1 MILSCIW
8 TIIFNLAQS
17 IIENQITNH
26 LIMSWIKNIFNKMRL
41 GYYRIGKVIVFF
53 MAIALVWWQMPRT
66 GKFKYEYQLSK
77 PWQHETLYAPFDFP
91 IYKNY
96 ETLDAETEA
105 AAAEVKP
112 IFVFNDS
119 EMAASRNQ
127 LFADFNARWNAHSH
141 FDRDLSLDC
150 LYKVF
155 DSIEGQGIVAYD
167 NATANLHPES
177 EVSIVRNKVMRSAR
191 YGDLYSMNEVADA
204 VSSMLEHV
212 GTHCDKKLLSE
223 LLNGALRQ
231 NVFYNADLTKAEAD
245 KAVSA
250 ISLTYGAVQK
260 GETIIE
266 EGQIVDAHTYDVL
279 NSLQREYNSKSLSG
293 DDSLRVLLSQLF
305 LVALIFSL
313 MGLYG
318 NKLHDKVFSQL
329 RNIILLLTLMLLIVI
344 PSYILV
350 KFAPGLIYMM
360 PVCLLAIMVGSFFN
374 LRLAFSTQVFA
385 VMLISLAVPNPFQF
399 MFMQLVATVVT
410 VFGMSNTRTHH
421 RFVQAALLVFFGYL
435 LVYLAFTFLTTS
447 EVDWTVV
454 LLLFL
459 NGLFTM
465 LAQPL
470 IMLFERIFGLTTSLS
485 LMELSNTNS
494 PLLREL
500 AATAPGTF
508 QHSIQVANLCEE
520 VLYEI
525 GGDTVL
531 ARTGALYH
539 DVGKIKNPMYFT
551 ENQHGAYS
559 PHNDLSNMESAE
571 IIISHVTDGIELAH
585 KAHVPERVI
594 DFIRTHHGT
603 RRTDYFYIN
612 EQKAHPGEEIDP
624 TPFTYH
630 GPAPFSRETA
640 VLMMADSIEAASH
653 SLKDPDEKKISDL
666 VDGIIDKQMEAG
678 QFLNTDLTMHDI
690 ETCRKV
696 LKKKLMNIYH
706 VRIAYP
712 EK

>member
-1 MILSCIW
+1 
-8 TIIFNLAQS
+8 
-17 IIENQITNH
+17 
-26 LIMSWIKNIFNKMRL
+26 MSKIKDFFNKICH
-41 GYYRIGKVIVFF
+41 GYYNVGKVFVFVVAIV
-53 MAIALVWWQMPRT
+53 LVCWQMPRT

-91 IYKNY
+91 IYKDY
-96 ETLDAETEA
+96 ETLNAETEA
-105 AAAEVKP
+105 TRNKVKP

-119 EMAASRNQ
+119 ETVASRNQ
-127 LFADFNARWNAHSH
+127 LLASFEEKWDAASH
-141 FDRDLSLDC
+141 FDHDLNLDC
-150 LYKVF
+150 LFKVY
-155 DSIEGQGIVAYD
+155 DSIEEQGIVAYD
-167 NATANLHPES
+167 NATSGLESSS
-177 EVSIVRNKVMRSAR
+177 EVSIVHNKVMRSAR
-191 YGDLYSMNEVADA
+191 YGDLYSMNDATEA
-204 VSSMLEHV
+204 VSTMLEQKE
-212 GTHCDKKLLSE
+212 GQYDKKLLSE

-231 NVFYNADLTKAEAD
+231 NVFYNAELTKQEVD
-245 KAVSA
+245 KAVAA
-250 ISLTYGAVQK
+250 ISLTYGMVQK
-260 GETIIE
+260 DELIISEGELIDE
-266 EGQIVDAHTYDVL
+266 HTYNVL
-279 NSLQREYNSKSLSG
+279 NSLQREYASRSMSS
-293 DDSLRVLLSQLF
+293 DDSLRVLLSQIF
-305 LVALIFSL
+305 LVALVFSL

-318 NKLHDKVFSQL
+318 NKLHKKVFSQM
-329 RNIILLLTLMLLIVI
+329 RNIVLLLTLMLLVII

-385 VMLISLAVPNPFQF
+385 VMLISLVVPNPFQF
-399 MFMQLVATVVT
+399 IFMQLVATVLT
-410 VFGMSNTRTHH
+410 VFSMSNTRAHH
-421 RFVQAALLVFFGYL
+421 RFIQAALFAFVGYL

-447 EVDWTVV
+447 SIDWSVV
-454 LLLFL
+454 LLLVFNAL
-459 NGLFTM
+459 LTL

-470 IMLFERIFGLTTSLS
+470 ILLFERIFGVTTSLS
-485 LMELSNTNS
+485 LLDLSNTNT

-500 AATAPGTF
+500 ATTAPGTF

-520 VLYEI
+520 VLFEI

-539 DVGKIKNPMYFT
+539 DIGKIKNPMYFT

-559 PHNDLSNMESAE
+559 PHNDLSNLESAE
-571 IIISHVTDGIELAH
+571 IIISHVTDGIEMAH
-585 KAHVPERVI
+585 KNHIPERII

-612 EQKAHPGEEIDP
+612 EQKAHPDEEIDP

-666 VDGIIDKQMEAG
+666 VDNIINKQMEAG
-678 QFLNTDLTMHDI
+678 QFLNTDLTLHDI

>member
-1 MILSCIW
+1 
-8 TIIFNLAQS
+8 
-17 IIENQITNH
+17 
-26 LIMSWIKNIFNKMRL
+26 MSAIKDFFNKIRHS
-41 GYYRIGKVIVFF
+41 YYGIGKVLAFLV
-53 MAIALVWWQMPRT
+53 AVLLVWWQMPRT

-91 IYKNY
+91 IYKGY
-96 ETLDAETEA
+96 ETLSAETTA
-105 AAAEVKP
+105 ATADVKP
-112 IFVFNDS
+112 IFVFNDE
-119 EMAASRNQ
+119 EMAASRDL
-127 LFADFNARWNAHSH
+127 LFVNFETKWEAPSH
-141 FDRDLSLDC
+141 YDRDLSLDC
-150 LYKVF
+150 LFKVF
-155 DSIEGQGIVAYD
+155 DSIEGQGVVAYD
-167 NATANLHPES
+167 NATSNLKPES
-177 EVSIVRNKVMRSAR
+177 EVSVVRNKVMRTAR
-191 YGDLYSMNEVADA
+191 YGEFFSMNAATEA
-204 VSSMLEHV
+204 VTAMLQNAGGQV
-212 GTHCDKKLLSE
+212 DKKLLSE

-231 NVFYNADLTKAEAD
+231 NVFYNADLTKAETD
-245 KAVSA
+245 KVVSA

-260 GETIIE
+260 GETIVE
-266 EGQIVDAHTYDVL
+266 EGQIVDAHTFDIL

-293 DDSLRVLLSQLF
+293 DESMRVLFSQLF
-305 LVALIFSL
+305 LVVLVFAL

-318 NKLHDKVFSQL
+318 NKLHAKVFSQL
-329 RNIILLLTLMLLIVI
+329 RNIILLLTLMLLVVI
-344 PSYILV
+344 PSYVLV

-421 RFVQAALLVFFGYL
+421 RFIQAALLVFFGYL

-447 EVDWTVV
+447 EVNWTVV

-470 IMLFERIFGLTTSLS
+470 ILLFERIFGLTTSLS

-525 GGDTVL
+525 GGDTQL

-539 DVGKIKNPMYFT
+539 DIGKMQNPMYFT

-559 PHNDLSNMESAE
+559 PHNDLSNTESAE

-585 KAHVPERVI
+585 KHHVPERII

-603 RRTDYFYIN
+603 RRTEYFYIN
-612 EQKAHPGEEIDP
+612 EQKAHPDEEIDP
-624 TPFTYH
+624 APFTYH

-653 SLKDPDEKKISDL
+653 SLKDPDEKSISDL
-666 VDGIIDKQMEAG
+666 VDNIINKQMEAG
-678 QFLNTDLTMHDI
+678 QFLNTDLTLHDI

>member
-1 MILSCIW
+1 MYAR
-8 TIIFNLAQS
+8 IIIKS
-17 IIENQITNH
+17 
-26 LIMSWIKNIFNKMRL
+26 LIMNWIKGLINRIRHS
-41 GYYRIGKVIVFF
+41 YYGIAKVLAFVVAIV
-53 MAIALVWWQMPRT
+53 LVCLLMPRT
-66 GKFKYEYQLSK
+66 GKFKYEFQLSK

-91 IYKNY
+91 IYKDY
-96 ETLDAETEA
+96 ESYSAETD
-105 AAAEVKP
+105 AAEKQVHP
-112 IFVFNDS
+112 VFVFNDT
-119 EMAASRNQ
+119 EMNTARKALVNAFDAQWDEHSTLDKAAN
-127 LFADFNARWNAHSH
+127 
-141 FDRDLSLDC
+141 LDC
-150 LYKVF
+150 LLKVY
-155 DSIEGQGIVAYD
+155 DSIEDQGIVAYD
-167 NATANLHPES
+167 NATSSLDPS
-177 EVSIVRNKVMRSAR
+177 SVVTVIRDKVMRTVR
-191 YGDLYSMNEVADA
+191 YGDFYAMNEATEAVASILKDA
-204 VSSMLEHV
+204 GGSYNM
-212 GTHCDKKLLSE
+212 KLLSE

-231 NVFYNADLTKAEAD
+231 NVFYNSSLTQQEMEKAAA
-245 KAVSA
+245 AV
-250 ISLTYGAVQK
+250 SLTYGMVQK
-260 GETIIE
+260 DELIISEGEIIN
-266 EGQIVDAHTYDVL
+266 AHTYDVL
-279 NSLQREYNSKSLSG
+279 NSLQREYATRSMSR
-293 DDSLRVLLSQLF
+293 DESLRVLLSQIF

-318 NKLHDKVFSQL
+318 SKLHAKVFSEL
-329 RNIILLLTLMLLIVI
+329 KNIVLLLTLMLIIVL
-344 PSYILV
+344 PCYVLV
-350 KFAPGLIYMM
+350 RFAPSLIFLM

-385 VMLISLAVPNPFQF
+385 VMLISLVVPNPFQF

-410 VFGMSNTRTHH
+410 VFGMSSTRTHH
-421 RFVQAALLVFFGYL
+421 RFIQAALLVFFGYL

-447 EVDWTVV
+447 EVDWSVI
-454 LLLFL
+454 LMLFL

-470 IMLFERIFGLTTSLS
+470 ILLFERIFGVTTSLS
-485 LMELSNTNS
+485 LMELSNTNT

-525 GGDTVL
+525 GGDTLL

-539 DVGKIKNPMYFT
+539 DIGKIKNPMYFT

-559 PHNDLSNMESAE
+559 PHNDLSNTESAE

-585 KAHVPERVI
+585 KNHIPERII

-603 RRTDYFYIN
+603 RRTEYFYIN
-612 EQKAHPGEEIDP
+612 EQKSHPDEEIDP

-696 LKKKLMNIYH
+696 LKKKLMSIYH

>member
-1 MILSCIW
+1 MLVIKRL
-8 TIIFNLAQS
+8 T
-17 IIENQITNH
+17 
-26 LIMSWIKNIFNKMRL
+26 MSKIKDFFNKIRHS
-41 GYYRIGKVIVFF
+41 YYSIGKVLVFLVAIV
-53 MAIALVWWQMPRT
+53 LVCWLMPRT

-91 IYKNY
+91 IYKDY
-96 ETLDAETEA
+96 EALSAETDA
-105 AAAEVKP
+105 ARVKVKP
-112 IFVFNDS
+112 IFVFNDD
-119 EMAASRNQ
+119 EKVASRNQ
-127 LFADFNARWNAHSH
+127 LMASFEENWESNSH
-141 FDRDLSLDC
+141 FDRDLNLDG
-150 LYKVF
+150 LFKVF
-155 DSIEGQGIVAYD
+155 DSIEEQGIVAYD
-167 NATANLHPES
+167 NATSNLESSS
-177 EVSIVRNKVMRSAR
+177 EVNIVRNKVMRAAR
-191 YGDLYSMNEVADA
+191 YGDLYSMNEATEA
-204 VSSMLEHV
+204 VTSMLEQM
-212 GTHCDKKLLSE
+212 GGQYDKKLLSE

-231 NVFYNADLTKAEAD
+231 NVFYNADLTKQEVD

-250 ISLTYGAVQK
+250 VPLTYGMVQQD
-260 GETIIE
+260 ELIIS
-266 EGQIVDAHTYDVL
+266 EGTLIDAHTYNVL
-279 NSLQREYNSKSLSG
+279 NSLQREYASRSMSR
-293 DDSLRVLLSQLF
+293 DDSRRVLLSQLF
-305 LVALIFSL
+305 LVALVFSL

-318 NKLHDKVFSQL
+318 NKLHHKVFSQL
-329 RNIILLLTLMLLIVI
+329 KNIVLLLTLMLLIII

-350 KFAPGLIYMM
+350 RFAPGLIYMM

-399 MFMQLVATVVT
+399 MFLQLVATVLT
-410 VFGMSNTRTHH
+410 VFSMSNLRAHH
-421 RFVQAALLVFFGYL
+421 RFIQAALFVFVGYL
-435 LVYLAFTFLTTS
+435 LVYVAFTFLSTS
-447 EVDWTVV
+447 EIDWLVV
-454 LLLFL
+454 LLLLL
-459 NGLFTM
+459 NALFTL

-470 IMLFERIFGLTTSLS
+470 ILMFERLFGVTTSLS
-485 LMELSNTNS
+485 LMELSNTNT

-500 AATAPGTF
+500 ATTAPGTF

-525 GGDTVL
+525 GGDTLL

-539 DVGKIKNPMYFT
+539 DIGKIKNPMYFT

-559 PHNDLSNMESAE
+559 PHNDLSNLESAE
-571 IIISHVTDGIELAH
+571 IIISHVTDGIEMAH
-585 KAHVPERVI
+585 KAHVPERII

-603 RRTDYFYIN
+603 RRTEYFYIN
-612 EQKAHPGEEIDP
+612 EQKAHPDEEIDP

-666 VDGIIDKQMEAG
+666 VDNIINKQMEAG

>member
-1 MILSCIW
+1 
-8 TIIFNLAQS
+8 
-17 IIENQITNH
+17 
-26 LIMSWIKNIFNKMRL
+26 MSWIKNAIDKIRHS
-41 GYYRIGKVIVFF
+41 YYVIGKVLVFVV
-53 MAIALVWWQMPRT
+53 AVLLVWWQMPRT
-66 GKFKYEYQLSK
+66 GKFKYEYQLAK

-91 IYKNY
+91 IYKDNA
-96 ETLDAETEA
+96 TLNAETDA
-105 AAAEVKP
+105 VSASVKP
-112 IFVFNDS
+112 IFVFNDD
-119 EMAASRNQ
+119 EMMASRNL
-127 LFADFNARWNAHSH
+127 LFVNFDSKWEASNHH
-141 FDRDLSLDC
+141 FDRDMNLDF
-150 LYKVF
+150 LFTVF
-155 DSIEGQGIVAYD
+155 DSIQEQGIVAYD
-167 NATANLHPES
+167 NATSNLDPTS
-177 EVSIVRNKVMRSAR
+177 EVNVIRNKVMRTTR
-191 YGDLYSMNEVADA
+191 YGEFYSMNTANEAVADI
-204 VSSMLEHV
+204 LQNTDNHI
-212 GTHCDKKLLSE
+212 DKKLLSE
-223 LLNGALRQ
+223 LLKGALRQ
-231 NVFYNADLTKAEAD
+231 NVFYNVELTKQNVD
-245 KAVSA
+245 KAVA
-250 ISLTYGAVQK
+250 AVSLTYGMVQQNEK
-260 GETIIE
+260 IITEGEV
-266 EGQIVDAHTYDVL
+266 VDANTFNIL
-279 NSLQREYNSKSLSG
+279 NSLQREYATRSMSNE
-293 DDSLRVLLSQLF
+293 DSLRVLLSQLF
-305 LVALIFSL
+305 LVILIFTL

-318 NKLHDKVFSQL
+318 NKLHKKVFSEL
-329 RNIILLLTLMLLIVI
+329 KNIVLLLTLMLMVII

-350 KFAPGLIYMM
+350 KLAPGLIYMM

-421 RFVQAALLVFFGYL
+421 RFIQAALLVFFGYL
-435 LVYLAFTFLTTS
+435 LVYLSFTFLTTS
-447 EVDWTVV
+447 EIDWSIV
-454 LLLFL
+454 LLLVL

-470 IMLFERIFGLTTSLS
+470 ILLFERIFGLTTSLS
-485 LMELSNTNS
+485 LMDLSNTNS

-520 VLYEI
+520 VLFEI
-525 GGDTVL
+525 GGDSQL

-559 PHNDLSNMESAE
+559 PHNDLSNIESAE

-585 KAHVPERVI
+585 KNHIPERII

-612 EQKAHPGEEIDP
+612 EQKAHPDEEIDP

-653 SLKDPDEKKISDL
+653 SIKEPDEKKISDL
-666 VDGIIDKQMEAG
+666 VDNIINKQMEAG
-678 QFLNTDLTMHDI
+678 QFLNTDLTLHDI

>member
-1 MILSCIW
+1 
-8 TIIFNLAQS
+8 
-17 IIENQITNH
+17 
-26 LIMSWIKNIFNKMRL
+26 MSKINDIFNKIRH
-41 GYYRIGKVIVFF
+41 GYYTWAKVFVFLV
-53 MAIALVWWQMPRT
+53 AIALVCWLMPRT

-91 IYKNY
+91 IYKDY
-96 ETLDAETEA
+96 ETLSAETEA
-105 AAAEVKP
+105 ASAKVKP
-112 IFVFNDS
+112 IFVFNEE
-119 EMAASRNQ
+119 EMSASRNALYNAFEAKWDDHAGFDKDANMDY
-127 LFADFNARWNAHSH
+127 LFSV
-141 FDRDLSLDC
+141 
-150 LYKVF
+150 Y
-155 DSIEGQGIVAYD
+155 DSIEDHGILAYD
-167 NATANLHPES
+167 NATANLTAS
-177 EVSIVRNKVMRSAR
+177 TEVSVIRNKVMRTAR
-191 YGDLYSMNEVADA
+191 YGDFYTLNEATDA
-204 VSSMLEHV
+204 VAHIMQQTKK
-212 GTHCDKKLLSE
+212 GMNQKLLSE

-231 NVFYNADLTKAEAD
+231 NVFYNADLTKLEVD
-245 KAVSA
+245 KAVSSV
-250 ISLTYGAVQK
+250 SLTYGMVQK
-260 GETIIE
+260 DETVVTEGEL
-266 EGQIVDAHTYDVL
+266 VDAHIYDVL
-279 NSLQREYNSKSLSG
+279 NSLQREYTSRSMSS
-293 DDSLRVLLSQLF
+293 DESLRVLLSQLF
-305 LVALIFSL
+305 LVALVFTL

-318 NKLHDKVFSQL
+318 NKLHHKVFADLKSL
-329 RNIILLLTLMLLIVI
+329 VLLLTLMLIIIL

-350 KFAPGLIYMM
+350 KVVPGLIYMM

-385 VMLISLAVPNPFQF
+385 VMLISLVVPNPFQF
-399 MFMQLVATVVT
+399 IFMQLVATVLT
-410 VFGMSNTRTHH
+410 VFSMSNTRAHH
-421 RFVQAALLVFFGYL
+421 RFIQSALFVFVGYL
-435 LVYLAFTFLTTS
+435 LVYLAFTFLSTS
-447 EVDWTVV
+447 EVDWSDVF
-454 LLLFL
+454 LLLMNAL
-459 NGLFTM
+459 LTL

-470 IMLFERIFGLTTSLS
+470 ILMFERIFGVPTSLS
-485 LMELSNTNS
+485 LLELSNTNS

-500 AATAPGTF
+500 ATTAPGTF

-520 VLYEI
+520 VLFEI
-525 GGDTVL
+525 GGDTML

-559 PHNDLSNMESAE
+559 PHNDLSNTESAE

-585 KAHVPERVI
+585 KAHVPERII

-612 EQKAHPGEEIDP
+612 EQKAHPDEEIDP

-666 VDGIIDKQMEAG
+666 VDGIINKQMEAG
-678 QFLNTDLTMHDI
+678 QFLNTDLTLHDI

-696 LKKKLMNIYH
+696 LKKKLMSIYH

>member
-1 MILSCIW
+1 MSKIKDF
-8 TIIFNLAQS
+8 FNRIRHS
-17 IIENQITNH
+17 
-26 LIMSWIKNIFNKMRL
+26 
-41 GYYRIGKVIVFF
+41 YYSIGKVLVFLIAIV
-53 MAIALVWWQMPRT
+53 LVCWQMPRT

-91 IYKNY
+91 IYKDF
-96 ETLDAETEA
+96 ETLNAETEA
-105 AAAEVKP
+105 AKAKVKP
-112 IFVFNDS
+112 IFVFNDD
-119 EMAASRNQ
+119 EMVASRNL
-127 LFADFNARWNAHSH
+127 LFVNFESRWDPSLH
-141 FDRDLSLDC
+141 FDRDLNLDC
-150 LYKVF
+150 LFNVF
-155 DSIEGQGIVAYD
+155 DSIEEQGVVAYD
-167 NATANLHPES
+167 NATTNLESSS
-177 EVSIVRNKVMRSAR
+177 EVNVIRNKVMRSVR
-191 YGDLYSMNEVADA
+191 YGELYNMNSATEA
-204 VSSMLEHV
+204 VSEMLESADKQI
-212 GTHCDKKLLSE
+212 DKKLLSE
-223 LLNGALRQ
+223 LVNGALRQ
-231 NVFYNADLTKAEAD
+231 NVFYSAELTKKEVD
-245 KAVSA
+245 KAVA
-250 ISLTYGAVQK
+250 AVSLTYGMVQK
-260 GETIIE
+260 DQVIVSEGEL
-266 EGQIVDAHTYDVL
+266 VDENIYNKL
-279 NSLQREYNSKSLSG
+279 NSLQREYTSRSMSS
-293 DDSLRVLLSQLF
+293 DESLRVLLSQIF
-305 LVALIFSL
+305 LVALVFML

-318 NKLHDKVFSQL
+318 NKLHKKVFSQL
-329 RNIILLLTLMLLIVI
+329 KNIVLLLTLMLMIVI

-350 KFAPGLIYMM
+350 KFVPGLVYMM

-385 VMLISLAVPNPFQF
+385 VMLISLVVPNPFQF
-399 MFMQLVATVVT
+399 IFMQLVATVVT

-421 RFVQAALLVFFGYL
+421 RFIQAALFVFVGYL
-435 LVYLAFTFLTTS
+435 LVYLAFTFLSTS
-447 EVDWTVV
+447 EIDWSVV
-454 LLLFL
+454 LLLLL
-459 NGLFTM
+459 NALFTL

-470 IMLFERIFGLTTSLS
+470 ILMFERIFGVTTSLS
-485 LMELSNTNS
+485 LMELSNTNT

-520 VLYEI
+520 VLFEI
-525 GGDTVL
+525 GGDTQL

-539 DVGKIKNPMYFT
+539 DIGKIKNPMYFT

-559 PHNDLSNMESAE
+559 PHNDLSNIESAE
-571 IIISHVTDGIELAH
+571 IIISHVTDGIEMAH
-585 KAHVPERVI
+585 KAHVPERII

-612 EQKAHPGEEIDP
+612 EQKAHPDEEIDP

-666 VDGIIDKQMEAG
+666 VDNIINKQMEAG
-678 QFLNTDLTMHDI
+678 QFLNTDLTLHDI

>member
-1 MILSCIW
+1 
-8 TIIFNLAQS
+8 
-17 IIENQITNH
+17 
-26 LIMSWIKNIFNKMRL
+26 MSKINDIFNKIRHS
-41 GYYRIGKVIVFF
+41 YYTWAKVFVFLV
-53 MAIALVWWQMPRT
+53 AIALVCWLMPRT

-91 IYKNY
+91 IYKDY

-105 AAAEVKP
+105 ARAKVKP
-112 IFVFNDS
+112 IFVFNEE
-119 EMAASRNQ
+119 EMSASRNALYNAFEAKWDDHNGFDKDANMDY
-127 LFADFNARWNAHSH
+127 LFSV
-141 FDRDLSLDC
+141 
-150 LYKVF
+150 Y
-155 DSIEGQGIVAYD
+155 DSIEDHGILAYD
-167 NATANLHPES
+167 NATANLTAS
-177 EVSIVRNKVMRSAR
+177 TEVSVIRNKVMRTAR
-191 YGDLYSMNEVADA
+191 YGDFYTLNEATDA
-204 VSSMLEHV
+204 VAHIMQQ
-212 GTHCDKKLLSE
+212 TKKGMNQKVLSE

-231 NVFYNADLTKAEAD
+231 NVFYNADLTKLEVD
-245 KAVSA
+245 KMVSSV
-250 ISLTYGAVQK
+250 SLTYGMVQK
-260 GETIIE
+260 DEKVVTEGELI
-266 EGQIVDAHTYDVL
+266 DAHTYDVL
-279 NSLQREYNSKSLSG
+279 NSLQREYTSRSMSS
-293 DDSLRVLLSQLF
+293 DESLRVLLSQLF
-305 LVALIFSL
+305 LVALIFTL

-318 NKLHDKVFSQL
+318 NKLHHKVFADLKSL
-329 RNIILLLTLMLLIVI
+329 VLLLTLMLIIIL

-350 KFAPGLIYMM
+350 KVVPGLIYMM

-385 VMLISLAVPNPFQF
+385 VMLISLVVPNPFQF
-399 MFMQLVATVVT
+399 IFMQLVATVLT
-410 VFGMSNTRTHH
+410 VFSMSNTRAHH
-421 RFVQAALLVFFGYL
+421 RFIQSALFVFVGYL
-435 LVYLAFTFLTTS
+435 LVYLAFTFLSTS
-447 EVDWTVV
+447 EVDWSDVF
-454 LLLFL
+454 LLLMNAL
-459 NGLFTM
+459 LTL

-470 IMLFERIFGLTTSLS
+470 ILMFERIFGVPTSLS
-485 LMELSNTNS
+485 LLELSNTNS

-500 AATAPGTF
+500 ATTAPGTF

-520 VLYEI
+520 VLFEI
-525 GGDTVL
+525 GGDTML

-559 PHNDLSNMESAE
+559 PHNDLSNTESAE

-585 KAHVPERVI
+585 KAHVPERII

-630 GPAPFSRETA
+630 GPEPFSRETA

-666 VDGIIDKQMEAG
+666 VDNIINKQMEAG
-678 QFLNTDLTMHDI
+678 QFLNTDLTLHDI
-690 ETCRKV
+690 ETARKV
-696 LKKKLMNIYH
+696 LKKKLMSIYH

>member
-1 MILSCIW
+1 MNQ
-8 TIIFNLAQS
+8 IFNR
-17 IIENQITNH
+17 
-26 LIMSWIKNIFNKMRL
+26 LIMSWIKNVINKIRHS
-41 GYYRIGKVIVFF
+41 YYGIGKVSVFVV
-53 MAIALVWWQMPRT
+53 AVLLVWWQMPRT

-91 IYKNY
+91 IYKDS
-96 ETLDAETEA
+96 ETLNAETDA
-105 AAAEVKP
+105 ASASVKP
-112 IFVFNDS
+112 IFVFNDD
-119 EMAASRNQ
+119 EMMASRNL
-127 LFADFNARWNAHSH
+127 LFVNFDSKWDASNHH
-141 FDRDLSLDC
+141 YDRDLNLDC
-150 LYKVF
+150 LFNVF
-155 DSIEGQGIVAYD
+155 DSIQERGVVAYD
-167 NATANLHPES
+167 NATSSLDPTS
-177 EVSIVRNKVMRSAR
+177 EVTVIRNKVMRTTR
-191 YGDLYSMNEVADA
+191 YGEFYSMNSANEAVAEILQNTDNRI
-204 VSSMLEHV
+204 
-212 GTHCDKKLLSE
+212 DKKALSE
-223 LLNGALRQ
+223 LLKGALRQ
-231 NVFYNADLTKAEAD
+231 NVFYNADLTKQEVD
-245 KAVSA
+245 KAVA
-250 ISLTYGAVQK
+250 AVSLTYGMVQQNEK
-260 GETIIE
+260 VVAEGEV
-266 EGQIVDAHTYDVL
+266 VDANTYNIL
-279 NSLQREYNSKSLSG
+279 NSLQREYATRSMSNE
-293 DDSLRVLLSQLF
+293 DSLRVLLSQLF
-305 LVALIFSL
+305 LVALIFTL

-318 NKLHDKVFSQL
+318 NKLHKKVFSEL
-329 RNIILLLTLMLLIVI
+329 KNIVLLLTLMLLVII

-350 KFAPGLIYMM
+350 KLAPGLIYMM

-385 VMLISLAVPNPFQF
+385 VMLISLVVPNPFQF

-410 VFGMSNTRTHH
+410 VFGMSSTRTHH
-421 RFVQAALLVFFGYL
+421 RFIQAALFVFFAYL

-447 EVDWTVV
+447 EVDWSMVF
-454 LLLFL
+454 LLVL

-470 IMLFERIFGLTTSLS
+470 ILLFERIFGITTSFS
-485 LMELSNTNS
+485 LMELSNTNT

-500 AATAPGTF
+500 ATTAPGTF

-520 VLYEI
+520 VLFEI
-525 GGDTVL
+525 GGDSQL

-559 PHNDLSNMESAE
+559 PHNDLSNLESAE

-585 KAHVPERVI
+585 KNHIPERII

-612 EQKAHPGEEIDP
+612 EQKAHPDEEIDP

-653 SLKDPDEKKISDL
+653 SLKEPDEKKISDL
-666 VDGIIDKQMEAG
+666 VDNIINKQMEAG
-678 QFLNTDLTMHDI
+678 QFLNTDLTLHDI

>member
-1 MILSCIW
+1 MNILER
-8 TIIFNLAQS
+8 IFNRIRHS
-17 IIENQITNH
+17 
-26 LIMSWIKNIFNKMRL
+26 
-41 GYYRIGKVIVFF
+41 YYDIAKVVAFLV
-53 MAIALVWWQMPRT
+53 AIALVSWLMPRT

-91 IYKNY
+91 IYKDF
-96 ETLDAETEA
+96 ETLTAETA
-105 AAAEVKP
+105 AASAKVKP
-112 IFVFNDS
+112 IFRFNDD
-119 EMAASRNQ
+119 EMATARNA
-127 LFADFNARWNAHSH
+127 LFNAFETSYNDVPDKEEALNAL
-141 FDRDLSLDC
+141 FNV
-150 LYKVF
+150 Y
-155 DSIEGQGIVAYD
+155 DSIENRGIVAYD
-167 NATANLHPES
+167 NATSNLAPED
-177 EVSIVRNKVMRSAR
+177 EVNVVRNKVMRTTR
-191 YGDLYSMNEVADA
+191 YGDFYTMNEATEA
-204 VSSMLEHV
+204 VTTMLGHLDEHF
-212 GTHCDKKLLSE
+212 DKKMLSE

-231 NVFYNADLTKAEAD
+231 NVFYDADLTNQEVD

-250 ISLTYGAVQK
+250 VSLTYGMVQK
-260 GETIIE
+260 DEIIVSEGEII
-266 EGQIVDAHTYDVL
+266 DAHTFDVL
-279 NSLQREYNSKSLSG
+279 NSLQREYASKSMSS
-293 DDSLRVLLSQLF
+293 DDTLRVLLSQIF
-305 LVALIFSL
+305 LVTLVFAL

-318 NKLHDKVFSQL
+318 NKLHKKVFADL
-329 RNIILLLTLMLLIVI
+329 RNIVLLLTLMLLIII

-350 KFAPGLIYMM
+350 RVAPSLIYMM

-374 LRLAFSTQVFA
+374 LRLAFSVQVFA
-385 VMLISLAVPNPFQF
+385 VMLISLVVPNPFLF
-399 MFMQLVATVVT
+399 IFMQLVATVLT
-410 VFGMSNTRTHH
+410 VFSMSNTRAHH
-421 RFVQAALLVFFGYL
+421 RFIQAALFVFVGYL
-435 LVYLAFTFLTTS
+435 LVYVAFTFLSTS
-447 EVDWTVV
+447 EVDWYDM
-454 LLLFL
+454 LLLLL
-459 NGLFTM
+459 NALFTL

-470 IMLFERIFGLTTSLS
+470 ILMLERIFGVTTSLS
-485 LMELSNTNS
+485 LMELSNTNT
-494 PLLREL
+494 PLLRQL

-520 VLYEI
+520 VLFEI
-525 GGDTVL
+525 GGDTLL

-559 PHNDLSNMESAE
+559 PHNDLSNYESAE
-571 IIISHVTDGIELAH
+571 IIISHVTDGIEMAH
-585 KAHVPERVI
+585 KAHVPERII

-612 EQKAHPGEEIDP
+612 EQKAHPDEEIDP

-653 SLKDPDEKKISDL
+653 SIKDPDEKKISDM

-678 QFLNTDLTMHDI
+678 QFLNTDLTLRDI

-696 LKKKLMNIYH
+696 LKKKLMSIYH

>member
-1 MILSCIW
+1 
-8 TIIFNLAQS
+8 
-17 IIENQITNH
+17 
-26 LIMSWIKNIFNKMRL
+26 MSWIKNIFNKIRHK
-41 GYYRIGKVIVFF
+41 YYG
-53 MAIALVWWQMPRT
+53 IAKSLAFVVAAVLVCWQMPRT

-91 IYKNY
+91 IYKDY
-96 ETLDAETEA
+96 ETLSAETEA
-105 AAAEVKP
+105 ASANVKP
-112 IFVFNDS
+112 IFVFD
-119 EMAASRNQ
+119 EKEMMAARNA
-127 LFADFNARWNAHSH
+127 LFNAFEEQWDGTHDKEGN
-141 FDRDLSLDC
+141 LDA
-150 LYKVF
+150 LFTVY
-155 DSIEGQGIVAYD
+155 DSIEDRGIVAYD
-167 NATANLHPES
+167 NATSNLTPEA
-177 EVSIVRNKVMRSAR
+177 EVSVIRNKVMRTAR
-191 YGDLYSMNEVADA
+191 YGDFYTMNEATEAVAT
-204 VSSMLEHV
+204 VLEGYGNQV
-212 GTHCDKKLLSE
+212 DEKLLSE

-231 NVFYNADLTKAEAD
+231 NVFYNEELTKKERD
-245 KAVSA
+245 KAVA
-250 ISLTYGAVQK
+250 AVSLTYGMVQK
-260 GETIIE
+260 DEIIVSEGEL
-266 EGQIVDAHTYDVL
+266 VDEHAFDVL
-279 NSLQREYNSKSLSG
+279 NSLQREYTSRSMSS
-293 DDSLRVLLSQLF
+293 DESLRVLLSQF
-305 LVALIFSL
+305 VLVALVFTLI
-313 MGLYG
+313 GLYG
-318 NKLHDKVFSQL
+318 NKLHKKVFSEL
-329 RNIILLLTLMLLIVI
+329 RNIVLLLTLVLLIII

-350 KFAPGLIYMM
+350 KWAPSLIYMM
-360 PVCLLAIMVGSFFN
+360 PVCLLAIMIGSFFN
-374 LRLAFSTQVFA
+374 LRLAFSIQVFA

-399 MFMQLVATVVT
+399 IFMQLVATVVT

-421 RFVQAALLVFFGYL
+421 RFIQAALLVFFGYL

-447 EVDWTVV
+447 EIDWMIV

-470 IMLFERIFGLTTSLS
+470 ILLFERIFGLTTSLS
-485 LMELSNTNS
+485 LMELSNTNT

-520 VLYEI
+520 VLFEI
-525 GGDTVL
+525 GGDTQL

-539 DVGKIKNPMYFT
+539 DIGKMKNPMYFT

-559 PHNDLSNMESAE
+559 PHNDLSNLESAE
-571 IIISHVTDGIELAH
+571 IIISHVTDGIEMAH
-585 KAHVPERVI
+585 KAHVPERII

-612 EQKAHPGEEIDP
+612 EQKAHPDEEIDP

-666 VDGIIDKQMEAG
+666 VDNIINKQMEAG
-678 QFLNTDLTMHDI
+678 QFLNTDLTLHDI

>member
-1 MILSCIW
+1 
-8 TIIFNLAQS
+8 
-17 IIENQITNH
+17 
-26 LIMSWIKNIFNKMRL
+26 MSKINDIFNKIRH
-41 GYYRIGKVIVFF
+41 GYYTWAKVFVFLV
-53 MAIALVWWQMPRT
+53 AIALVCWLMPRT

-91 IYKNY
+91 IYKDY
-96 ETLDAETEA
+96 ETLSAETEA
-105 AAAEVKP
+105 ASAKVKP
-112 IFVFNDS
+112 IFVFNEE
-119 EMAASRNQ
+119 EMSASRNALYNAFEAKWDDHAGFDKDANMDY
-127 LFADFNARWNAHSH
+127 LFSV
-141 FDRDLSLDC
+141 
-150 LYKVF
+150 Y
-155 DSIEGQGIVAYD
+155 DSIEDHGILAYD
-167 NATANLHPES
+167 NATANLTAS
-177 EVSIVRNKVMRSAR
+177 TEVSVIRNKVMRTAR
-191 YGDLYSMNEVADA
+191 YGDFYTLNEATDA
-204 VSSMLEHV
+204 VAHIMQQTKK
-212 GTHCDKKLLSE
+212 GMNQKLLSE

-231 NVFYNADLTKAEAD
+231 NVFYNADLTKLEVD
-245 KAVSA
+245 KAVSSV
-250 ISLTYGAVQK
+250 SLTYGMVQK
-260 GETIIE
+260 DETVVTEGEL
-266 EGQIVDAHTYDVL
+266 VDAHIYDVL
-279 NSLQREYNSKSLSG
+279 NSLQREYTSRSMSS
-293 DDSLRVLLSQLF
+293 DESLRVLLSQLF
-305 LVALIFSL
+305 LVALIFTL

-318 NKLHDKVFSQL
+318 NKLHHKVFADLKSL
-329 RNIILLLTLMLLIVI
+329 VLLLTLMLIIIL

-350 KFAPGLIYMM
+350 KVVPGLIYMM

-385 VMLISLAVPNPFQF
+385 VMLISLVVPNPFQF
-399 MFMQLVATVVT
+399 IFMQLVATVLT
-410 VFGMSNTRTHH
+410 VFSMSNTRAHH
-421 RFVQAALLVFFGYL
+421 RFIQSALFVFVGYL
-435 LVYLAFTFLTTS
+435 LVYLAFTFLSTS
-447 EVDWTVV
+447 EVDWSDVF
-454 LLLFL
+454 LLLMNAL
-459 NGLFTM
+459 LTL

-470 IMLFERIFGLTTSLS
+470 ILMFERIFGVPTSLS
-485 LMELSNTNS
+485 LLELSNTNS

-500 AATAPGTF
+500 ATTAPGTF

-520 VLYEI
+520 VLFEI
-525 GGDTVL
+525 GGDTML

-559 PHNDLSNMESAE
+559 PHNDLSNTESAE

-585 KAHVPERVI
+585 KAHVPERII

-612 EQKAHPGEEIDP
+612 EQKAHPDEEIDP

-678 QFLNTDLTMHDI
+678 QFLNTDLTLHDI

-696 LKKKLMNIYH
+696 LKKKLMSIYH